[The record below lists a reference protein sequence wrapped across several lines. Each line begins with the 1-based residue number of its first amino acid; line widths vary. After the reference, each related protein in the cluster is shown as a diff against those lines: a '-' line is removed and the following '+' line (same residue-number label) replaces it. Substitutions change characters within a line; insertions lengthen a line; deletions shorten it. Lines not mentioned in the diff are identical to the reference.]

1 MSGIRPLTSFFQETP
16 VRRLPSVCLALA
28 AALLLP
34 LSLPAAD
41 DIFPFPYTV
50 DDLDNGLRVVTV
62 DTGFP
67 DLVGLYVVVN
77 VGSRH
82 EVEPGHSG
90 FAHLFEHMMFRGTP
104 DNPPEQWQR
113 IMEEA
118 GASTNAYTTDDRT
131 VYHALFSKPDLERI
145 LALEADRFQNLSYS
159 EEVFRTESRAVLG
172 EYNKNSASPFRKLL
186 EGIREEAFEAHTYK
200 HTTMGFIED
209 IKAMPEM
216 YDYGLKFFDRFY
228 KPEYATVCVVGD
240 VSRDSALPL
249 VKKYWGN
256 WKRGDYK
263 PDIPTE
269 PKQKEPKEIDIA
281 FHAPTTPMLA
291 LAYKSAAYD
300 DEVND
305 SAVLD
310 IISYYAFS
318 ENSDL
323 FRKLVI
329 TDQTAEMVTG
339 YFPDHMDPEL
349 FTIIARVKKED
360 DIESVRQSILGTV
373 DTLQSELVPAE
384 ELQKIKDHLRY
395 GFAMSLNSTESIADT
410 LAHFVS
416 VGGSPET
423 INKRYALYQSVT
435 PEDVMRVAKKT
446 FAASNRTIATLVH
459 DPEAGDGN

>member
-1 MSGIRPLTSFFQETP
+1 MRPLRS
-16 VRRLPSVCLALA
+16 AWLA
-28 AALLLP
+28 ATICLL
-34 LSLPAAD
+34 SAVAAFAAD
-41 DIFPFPYTV
+41 KIFPFPYTV
-50 DDLDNGLRVVTV
+50 EDLDNGLRVVTV
-62 DTGFP
+62 DTGYP

-118 GASTNAYTTDDRT
+118 GASTNAYTSDDRT

-186 EGIREEAFEAHTYK
+186 EQLRKEAFEAHTYK

-216 YDYGLKFFDRFY
+216 YEYGLKFFDRFY
-228 KPEYATVCVVGD
+228 RPEYTTICVVGD
-240 VSRDSALPL
+240 VDPEKAVPL
-249 VKKYWGN
+249 VKKYWGD
-256 WKRGDYK
+256 WERGDYK
-263 PDIPTE
+263 PKIPAEPKQTE
-269 PKQKEPKEIDIA
+269 PKEVDID
-281 FHAPTTPMLA
+281 FHAPTTPIVA
-291 LAYKSAAYD
+291 VAYKAAEYD
-300 DEVND
+300 DEVKD

-329 TDQTAEMVTG
+329 NDQTAETIMG
-339 YFPDHMDPEL
+339 YYPDHVDPEL
-349 FTIIARVKKED
+349 FTVIARVKEKED
-360 DIESVRQSILGTV
+360 IDEVRSAILGTI
-373 DTLQSELVPAE
+373 DKLQSEPVSAE
-384 ELQKIKDHLRY
+384 KLENIKSHLRY
-395 GFAMSLNSTESIADT
+395 QFALSLNSTESIADT

-416 VGGSPET
+416 VGGSPAT
-423 INKRYALYQSVT
+423 INKRYALYQDVT
-435 PEDVMRVAKKT
+435 PEDVLRVAKKT
-446 FAASNRTIATLVH
+446 FAADNRTIATLVYE
-459 DPEAGDGN
+459 PSTTDGK